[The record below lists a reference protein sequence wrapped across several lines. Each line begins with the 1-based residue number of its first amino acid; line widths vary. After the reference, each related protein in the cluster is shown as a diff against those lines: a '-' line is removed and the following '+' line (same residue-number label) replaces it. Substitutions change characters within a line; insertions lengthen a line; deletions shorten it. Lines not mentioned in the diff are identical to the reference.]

1 MTVKMYRNTK
11 KLLETTR
18 LSISEIAEQVGYLNQ
33 SKSPPTA
40 YCFSQLKQGTYLIW
54 LIYCHTFQTFTCVSV
69 ISTVLSQYSV
79 LHPSEQY
86 LPVFQGSE
94 NLLHHKFQYF
104 SPGLLLR
111 QGWLLFPVLP
121 WK

>member
-54 LIYCHTFQTFTCVSV
+54 LKNSLECRRWSTDVPEHWKMIHCCPV
-69 ISTVLSQYSV
+69 I
-79 LHPSEQY
+79 P
-86 LPVFQGSE
+86 
-94 NLLHHKFQYF
+94 
-104 SPGLLLR
+104 
-111 QGWLLFPVLP
+111 
-121 WK
+121 